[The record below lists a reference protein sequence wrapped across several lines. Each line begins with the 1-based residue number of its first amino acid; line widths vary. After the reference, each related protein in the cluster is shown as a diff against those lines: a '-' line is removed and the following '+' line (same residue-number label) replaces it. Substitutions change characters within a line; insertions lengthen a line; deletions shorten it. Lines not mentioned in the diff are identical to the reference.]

1 MLVQPSANTRSVKA
15 PIRLNPVNI
24 CFMTFP
30 FFCLVVWSAFD
41 FSVSYSWF
49 GWLLLAV
56 GFAYSALAE
65 IVPENGGWSLRS
77 APPRLPTTLVLLP
90 QPVLTAPPCVR

>member
-1 MLVQPSANTRSVKA
+1 
-15 PIRLNPVNI
+15 
-24 CFMTFP
+24 MTFP

-41 FSVSYSWF
+41 FPVSYSWF

-65 IVPENGGWSLRS
+65 IVPENGGWPFRIARRDLH
-77 APPRLPTTLVLLP
+77 TTFVLWRKP
-90 QPVLTAPPCVR
+90 F